1 VDSALSDTKKTKK
14 RRQRWDTRVLSG
26 RMSPGTYEAVIKVV
40 ESGNYVDVT
49 DYLRDI
55 VRKDLKARG
64 ISLESP

>member
-1 VDSALSDTKKTKK
+1 MSDTKKTKK

-26 RMSPGTYEAVIKVV
+26 RMSPSMYKAVIKVV
-40 ESGNYVDVT
+40 EAGNYVDVT

-55 VRKDLKARG
+55 VRKDLDARG